1 LDREWIP
8 ELGKGKYPIQQEDP
22 GVENEE
28 MQRKKKR
35 RRKRIKKRKGY
46 IKRIEEPI

>member
-28 MQRKKKR
+28 MQRKKKEEE
-35 RRKRIKKRKGY
+35 KELRKGRA
-46 IKRIEEPI
+46 I